1 VLLHKL
7 LLGLTVALLVGW
19 SGKMT
24 AQAQTEQ
31 RQPLLLTG
39 KTALFQRVLTR
50 PGATLLA
57 QPAGQATR
65 TVPPLSIFYVYD
77 RRTSGAGAAYIEVG
91 TNTIGQVVGWLA
103 ADQTIEWKQALVL
116 NFANRAGR
124 ERVLFFEDQSSML
137 DLIEADDASG
147 RLKQV
152 REDIARTGHASN
164 GAVIAQEPKEYVD
177 IRKQF
182 YLLPILQ
189 AHEVMLASGFRM
201 NSVEVA
207 SVTAREEDPQPI
219 DTERTNNPALADFSA
234 ALVFVIDATAS
245 MGPFIE
251 AAREVVSSVSERI
264 KESGLSDRM
273 RFGLVGYRD
282 DPQAVPGMEY
292 LTRIF
297 VDPNTVKDGAAFLR
311 QAAALEA
318 SDIST
323 RTFVEDGF
331 AGLMAAIDNIN
342 WSSFGGRYIVLITD
356 ASSRNASDRLGSTG
370 LNAEQV
376 REKALENSIAIYTVH
391 LKTPAGAH
399 DHSRAERQYTVLSD
413 YPNVGSLY
421 YPVDAGSVDRFR
433 TAIDAL
439 ADAIVTQ
446 VEAASRGEFAAG
458 SSVKQMA
465 TTDVQAAPK
474 AKAEEDL
481 RQKTALLG
489 YAMQLSYIGRVQGV
503 QAPPLLRAW
512 TVDRDLDHPANQAL
526 QVRVLLTKNQL
537 SDLQAA
543 LKEIVDV
550 GIATEISRQQ
560 FFDQLKSAAATLSR
574 DPSRVGRQGATN
586 LKELGLLGEYLDDLP
601 YRSRV
606 LALSEEMW
614 NRWSI
619 GEQVAFVDDLEA
631 KIRLYQ
637 SFHDDVDTWV
647 NLDDGASPGD
657 AVYPVPLSALP

>member
-1 VLLHKL
+1 MLDKL
-7 LLGLTVALLVGW
+7 LLGLTIVLLVGW

-31 RQPLLLTG
+31 RQPLLLAG
-39 KTALFQRVLTR
+39 KTTLFQRVLTR

-77 RRTSGAGAAYIEVG
+77 RRTSEAGAAYIEVG

-116 NFANRAGR
+116 SFANRAGR

-137 DLIEADDASG
+137 DLIEADDASE

-152 REDIARTGHASN
+152 REEITRTSHAANS
-164 GAVIAQEPKEYVD
+164 AVIAQEPKEYVD

-189 AHEVMLASGFRM
+189 AHEIMLASGFRM

-245 MGPFIE
+245 MGPYID
-251 AAREVVSSVSERI
+251 AAREVVASVSERV
-264 KESGLSDRM
+264 EQSGLSDRM

-297 VDPNTVKDGAAFLR
+297 VDPNAVKDGAAFLR

-318 SDIST
+318 SSVST
-323 RTFVEDGF
+323 RAFVEDGF
-331 AGLMAAIDNIN
+331 AGLMAAIGNID
-342 WSSFGGRYIVLITD
+342 WSSFGGRYIVFITD
-356 ASSRNASDRLGSTG
+356 ASSRDASDRLASTG

-391 LKTPAGAH
+391 LKTPAGAA
-399 DHSRAERQYTVLSD
+399 R
-413 YPNVGSLY
+413 P
-421 YPVDAGSVDRFR
+421 
-433 TAIDAL
+433 
-439 ADAIVTQ
+439 
-446 VEAASRGEFAAG
+446 
-458 SSVKQMA
+458 
-465 TTDVQAAPK
+465 
-474 AKAEEDL
+474 
-481 RQKTALLG
+481 
-489 YAMQLSYIGRVQGV
+489 
-503 QAPPLLRAW
+503 
-512 TVDRDLDHPANQAL
+512 
-526 QVRVLLTKNQL
+526 
-537 SDLQAA
+537 
-543 LKEIVDV
+543 
-550 GIATEISRQQ
+550 
-560 FFDQLKSAAATLSR
+560 
-574 DPSRVGRQGATN
+574 
-586 LKELGLLGEYLDDLP
+586 
-601 YRSRV
+601 
-606 LALSEEMW
+606 
-614 NRWSI
+614 
-619 GEQVAFVDDLEA
+619 
-631 KIRLYQ
+631 
-637 SFHDDVDTWV
+637 
-647 NLDDGASPGD
+647 
-657 AVYPVPLSALP
+657 

>member
-1 VLLHKL
+1 V
-7 LLGLTVALLVGW
+7 
-19 SGKMT
+19 
-24 AQAQTEQ
+24 
-31 RQPLLLTG
+31 
-39 KTALFQRVLTR
+39 
-50 PGATLLA
+50 
-57 QPAGQATR
+57 
-65 TVPPLSIFYVYD
+65 
-77 RRTSGAGAAYIEVG
+77 
-91 TNTIGQVVGWLA
+91 
-103 ADQTIEWKQALVL
+103 
-116 NFANRAGR
+116 
-124 ERVLFFEDQSSML
+124 
-137 DLIEADDASG
+137 
-147 RLKQV
+147 
-152 REDIARTGHASN
+152 
-164 GAVIAQEPKEYVD
+164 
-177 IRKQF
+177 
-182 YLLPILQ
+182 
-189 AHEVMLASGFRM
+189 

-207 SVTAREEDPQPI
+207 SVTAREHDPQPI
-219 DTERTNNPALADFSA
+219 DTERTSDPALADFSA

-245 MGPFIE
+245 MGPYIE
-251 AAREVVSSVSERI
+251 AAREVVARVSERI
-264 KESGLSDRM
+264 KEAGLSDRM

-282 DPQAVPGMEY
+282 DPQAVAGMEY
-292 LTRIF
+292 LTRVF

-311 QAAALEA
+311 QAAALKA
-318 SDIST
+318 SNIST
-323 RTFVEDGF
+323 RTYVEDGF
-331 AGLMAAIDNIN
+331 AGLMTAIDGIE
-342 WSSFGGRYIVLITD
+342 WSGFGGRYIVLITD
-356 ASSRNASDRLGSTG
+356 ASSRDAGDPFGSTG

-391 LKTPAGAH
+391 LKTPAGAD
-399 DHSRAERQYTVLSD
+399 DHSRAERQYNLLSD

-421 YPVDAGSVDRFR
+421 YPIDAGSVDRFR
-433 TAIDAL
+433 TSIDAL

-458 SSVKQMA
+458 SSVKPTA
-465 TTDVQAAPK
+465 KTDAPAAE
-474 AKAEEDL
+474 AKAEADL

-512 TVDRDLDHPANQAL
+512 TVDRDLDNPANQAL

-574 DPSRVGRQGATN
+574 DPARVGRQGATN

-614 NRWSI
+614 NRWTI